1 MSRPPAYRV
10 MELDARLLPAAD
22 ELFRSSKPSSRCW
35 CAYWQ
40 VGPAYRQLDHAANRK
55 CFMDQASGGPARGL
69 LAFDR
74 DVPIGWCR
82 ITPLNEGGAWLREQ
96 WPDAADRRTGTWA
109 VSCLYV
115 RPGHRRRGVTELL
128 IEAAL
133 SVARQG
139 EANAVEAIPRDPG
152 KVKSASFTGY
162 ASTFLRCGFATVGGA
177 DSRPL
182 MRYEIQRRTAADG

>member
-1 MSRPPAYRV
+1 M
-10 MELDARLLPAAD
+10 
-22 ELFRSSKPSSRCW
+22 
-35 CAYWQ
+35 
-40 VGPAYRQLDHAANRK
+40 DHALK
-55 CFMDQASGGPARGL
+55 GPARGL
-69 LAFDR
+69 LVFDA

-82 ITPLNEGGAWLREQ
+82 ITPLDGGGAWLRKK

-133 SVARQG
+133 DVARRG
-139 EANAVEAIPRDPG
+139 GANAVEAIPRDPAKG
-152 KVKSASFTGY
+152 RSASFTGY
-162 ASTFLRCGFATVGGA
+162 ASTFLRCGFARVGGA

-182 MRYEIQRRTAADG
+182 MRCEITRRTAADG